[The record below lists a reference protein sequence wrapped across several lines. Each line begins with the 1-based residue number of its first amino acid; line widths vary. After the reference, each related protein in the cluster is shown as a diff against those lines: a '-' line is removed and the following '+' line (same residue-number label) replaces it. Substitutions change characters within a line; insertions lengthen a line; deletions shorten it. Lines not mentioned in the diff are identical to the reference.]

1 MGAMNPPDS
10 LSVENVQ
17 TLRSVR
23 RDIYYHGMIGG
34 GTCLFT
40 TNFSLIN
47 LVKAQLN
54 TYMIWLLTTQL
65 NRLRF
70 FSSSQYIIKIQD
82 LDCVVVL
89 CW

>member
-34 GTCLFT
+34 GTCLYK
-40 TNFSLIN
+40 TNFPLIN
-47 LVKAQLN
+47 LVKSTIEYIHDMASHTLN
-54 TYMIWLLTTQL
+54 STDCDFLSS
-65 NRLRF
+65 F
-70 FSSSQYIIKIQD
+70 FNIYY
-82 LDCVVVL
+82 
-89 CW
+89 